1 MIKNNNNNNQAHE
14 QTRQYNLKPREA
26 TNLQVDPCGFWIHFK
41 KKNVNSKT
49 ENNVK
54 TEMTISLHV

>member
-1 MIKNNNNNNQAHE
+1 MINNNNNNNNQAHE

-41 KKNVNSKT
+41 KKC
-49 ENNVK
+49 EF
-54 TEMTISLHV
+54 